1 MTPLSVPLAALGLV
15 LAVAGAA
22 KLWRPG
28 DTARALGAV
37 ASRRVPPGLVRGIA
51 ACELALGLLT
61 LSVGGRLVTSLVA
74 SLVAASYAGFAVF
87 VAIALVTDAPIATCG
102 CFGEPDTPPT
112 VAHLVTCAAGA
123 ALAAWAAAEPPAP
136 LLSSVA
142 HHPTDA
148 FGLVVLTCALAYAAG
163 LVMSA
168 TGRVVAARRELGLEL
183 GGELGAEPE
192 PEHGAE
198 HGAQL
203 EPEVW
208 P

>member
-1 MTPLSVPLAALGLV
+1 
-15 LAVAGAA
+15 
-22 KLWRPG
+22 
-28 DTARALGAV
+28 
-37 ASRRVPPGLVRGIA
+37 
-51 ACELALGLLT
+51 
-61 LSVGGRLVTSLVA
+61 
-74 SLVAASYAGFAVF
+74 
-87 VAIALVTDAPIATCG
+87 
-102 CFGEPDTPPT
+102 
-112 VAHLVTCAAGA
+112 
-123 ALAAWAAAEPPAP
+123 
-136 LLSSVA
+136 LSSVA